1 MPLFNLASSAQWC
14 AIRDMEFHADNIHL
28 EFFGLNL
35 RERSPIVAMGVIL
48 RRMSA

>member
-1 MPLFNLASSAQWC
+1 MPLFNLASSAQWY
-14 AIRDMEFHADNIHL
+14 AIRDVELPADNIHL

-35 RERSPIVAMGVIL
+35 CERSPIVATGVIL